1 MFLSDST
8 IVTRSRKQ
16 KQYMS
21 STNRQLQIVFKSPIR
36 NSESNLQ
43 KSNTVWCER
52 RMHVYVITRQVP
64 RELSPLFMNQRI
76 YFQVLRLSN
85 KGHELAKLRVM
96 QGSKATK
103 WIHVMKL
110 KGTRTDVGGPVYRL
124 LVLAKVQTHR
134 QHVTKVQHL
143 EGNECI
149 VRKAKLNPAIG
160 IFIFLHNGLSKLLF
174 IYISVHTTSLAKP
187 FGGFLLY
194 ACIGTSA
201 KKNKDDIFNIP
212 LQ

>member
-1 MFLSDST
+1 MPGNGGVLFALSCPISAQKGFMFLSDST
-8 IVTRSRKQ
+8 IFTRNR
-16 KQYMS
+16 KQYMYS
-21 STNRQLQIVFKSPIR
+21 GLLPIGSYKSFSRVPSE

-110 KGTRTDVGGPVYRL
+110 KGTGTDVGPVHRL

-134 QHVTKVQHL
+134 QHVTKVQKL

-160 IFIFLHNGLSKLLF
+160 IFIFLHNG
-174 IYISVHTTSLAKP
+174 
-187 FGGFLLY
+187 
-194 ACIGTSA
+194 
-201 KKNKDDIFNIP
+201 
-212 LQ
+212 

>member
-1 MFLSDST
+1 M
-8 IVTRSRKQ
+8 SR
-16 KQYMS
+16 
-21 STNRQLQIVFKSPIR
+21 
-36 NSESNLQ
+36 
-43 KSNTVWCER
+43 
-52 RMHVYVITRQVP
+52 
-64 RELSPLFMNQRI
+64 RI

-110 KGTRTDVGGPVYRL
+110 KGTGTDVGPVHRL
-124 LVLAKVQTHR
+124 LVLAKLQTHR

-160 IFIFLHNGLSKLLF
+160 IFLHNG
-174 IYISVHTTSLAKP
+174 
-187 FGGFLLY
+187 
-194 ACIGTSA
+194 
-201 KKNKDDIFNIP
+201 
-212 LQ
+212 